1 MNRITRGISSL
12 KKLKKIFD
20 LTQGYRKIN
29 KTIEQIKQSL
39 YDFYLNCKLKKRV
52 FRKSWIVHITSG
64 SKNLKTKYSLFLGKL
79 RKKNIFLNRK
89 ILSFIIYK
97 DFNIFNFLI
106 KNLILICQKSL
117 F

>member
-1 MNRITRGISSL
+1 MNRITCGISSL
-12 KKLKKIFD
+12 KNIKKIFD
-20 LTQGYRKIN
+20 LTKGYVN

-52 FRKSWIVHITSG
+52 FRQSWIVHITSG
-64 SKNLKTKYSLFLGKL
+64 SKNLKTKYSFFLGKL
-79 RKKNIFLNRK
+79 RKNNIFLNRK

-106 KNLILICQKSL
+106 KNII